1 MFAFREKGFVIIYV
15 ISLRI
20 YYEVKVLA
28 SFNEGV
34 MLINFLQ
41 LLFLFHMSI
50 NTFFTCT
57 FLLITMFLFDFLY
70 CQAACGFVSNIPN

>member
-1 MFAFREKGFVIIYV
+1 MFAFREKGFLIIYV

-34 MLINFLQ
+34 MPINFLQ
-41 LLFLFHMSI
+41 SLFSFSLLHFSFAHVFLS
-50 NTFFTCT
+50 
-57 FLLITMFLFDFLY
+57 LFDLLY